1 MMFSVLRGEA
11 LALKISINPLETFYL
26 ERARIIFFSSL
37 RICCRI
43 IPGKKNEREHLEIK
57 TCLSDASDVGRN
69 VGCCR
74 ADDDAVD
81 DGGRSGAGEDAAD
94 ESPRDG
100 FSAASR
106 SVWTERRSAST
117 LASMSESVPASPSAS
132 ASAMASRRPTRRSR
146 RRPHRRNPRA
156 RRCSRAIR
164 ARRSA
169 KNLPDVL
176 STQIIIDQAFLRAS
190 SVPALGKKGPYIIQY
205 KYI

>member
-1 MMFSVLRGEA
+1 MEFSVLGGKA
-11 LALKISINPLETFYL
+11 LALKISINPLEIFYL

-43 IPGKKNEREHLEIK
+43 IPGKKNERECLEIR

-69 VGCCR
+69 ADCCR
-74 ADDDAVD
+74 ADDAAD

-94 ESPRDG
+94 ESPHDG
-100 FSAASR
+100 SSAASR

-117 LASMSESVPASPSAS
+117 SASMSGSVPASPSAS
-132 ASAMASRRPTRRSR
+132 GSATASRRPARRSR
-146 RRPHRRNPRA
+146 RRPRRRNPRA

-169 KNLPDVL
+169 KNLPAVL
-176 STQIIIDQAFLRAS
+176 STQIIIDQGFLRAS
-190 SVPALGKKGPYIIQY
+190 SVPRLGKKKGPYIIQY